1 MKNSPCICPICEE
14 NQLFEKYDRVSQTYN
29 GKEKGIP
36 LFYSE
41 CACCGSE
48 TVTKEQA
55 KKNKREMIK
64 FKREV
69 DNLLSHKEIRE
80 IRKGLGLSIEEAGKL
95 FGGGPVA
102 FSKYENNDLIQSLPM
117 DTALRLATPE
127 SIGNIIKAKKL
138 DIHLKAFSH
147 PTADLLPLEQYQ
159 TIPTPVK
166 ASAAILSMSRN
177 NTATTNDSIF
187 FNTNNF
193 RDSEVNTY
201 VHQYS

>member
-14 NQLFEKYDRVSQTYN
+14 NQLFEKYDLVSQTYN
-29 GKEKGIP
+29 GKEKDIP
-36 LFYSE
+36 IFYSE

-48 TVTKEQA
+48 TIAQEQA

-69 DNLLSHKEIRE
+69 DNLLNHKEIRE

-117 DTALRLATPE
+117 DAALRLATPE
-127 SIGNIIKAKKL
+127 SIGNLIKAKKL
-138 DIHLKAFSH
+138 DIRPKKASH
-147 PTADLLPLEQYQ
+147 PNVAHLPSKQYQ
-159 TIPTPVK
+159 TIPTLVR
-166 ASAAILSMSRN
+166 ASAMLSMSRN
-177 NTATTNDSIF
+177 NAVTTSDSIF
-187 FNTNNF
+187 FSTSF